1 LSAELEGRITLFRGG
16 VWMMDRWR
24 YTRDGCDEFWA

>member
-1 LSAELEGRITLFRGG
+1 LSAELEERITSFRG
-16 VWMMDRWR
+16 VWIMDRWR